1 MLESA
6 TVTLSYKEFNE
17 IVEEK
22 EKLAELVNKYRMS
35 DEEFEENK
43 YKNAL
48 DEIEQYLSKTKECK
62 SMKEIREFIK
72 LSIEEYCKAFN
83 IPKEELEGWRD

>member
-1 MLESA
+1 MLGSA

-22 EKLAELVNKYRMS
+22 EKLAELINKYKMS
-35 DEEFEENK
+35 YDEFEENK
-43 YKNAL
+43 YVKAL
-48 DEIEQYLSKTKECK
+48 DKIEQYLCEAKECE
-62 SMKEIREFIK
+62 SIKEMREFIK

-83 IPKEELEGWRD
+83 IPKEELEG